1 MYVKHSVHID
11 QPIKDCSD
19 ALMTGPGKWFPK
31 LSGSGQGSVGLHV
44 AGVPV
49 HKRVTVEVGEPVK
62 TSSWTVIPLT
72 WKATFPEKLFPV
84 MTGKIELAPVDK
96 NVTRLTVSGMYEPP
110 LGRLGK
116 QLDEALMHN
125 AAKAT
130 VKELAESIAQ
140 RLAKAVASR
149 HGKQGGPAKPRD

>member
-11 QPIKDCSD
+11 QPIKECSD
-19 ALMTGPGKWFPK
+19 ALMSGPSKWFPK
-31 LSGSGQGSVGLHV
+31 LSRSGQGSVGLHV
-44 AGVPV
+44 AGVPI
-49 HKRVTVEVGEPVK
+49 HKRVTVEVGEPVR
-62 TSSWTVIPLT
+62 TSTWAEIPLT

-84 MTGKIELAPVDK
+84 MTGKVDLTPVDN

-116 QLDEALMHN
+116 QLDDALMHS
-125 AAKAT
+125 AAEAT

-140 RLAKAVASR
+140 RLDKAVATR
-149 HGKQGGPAKPRD
+149 RGK